1 MKRSFKAFV
10 IALLF
15 AVPLLSSCA
24 DTTNPTGP
32 QVSTNIERQD
42 GLVDGLIG
50 GVVDLVGS
58 TVKLLGS
65 ILSGPDANGD
75 KVTAWIDSDGGT
87 IKTAAYTL
95 TVPRG
100 AVSTNTQFV
109 IEPENNGTYTVN
121 LAAYEKRLL
130 GMVSVGEKGFAKP
143 VLLTISYA
151 NASGV
156 TNAKKIAII
165 YIESTSSVQV
175 QGSAVDTRDKDVTAQ
190 LSHFSKYA
198 MVQN

>member
-10 IALLF
+10 IALLVALPMF
-15 AVPLLSSCA
+15 ASCA
-24 DTTNPTGP
+24 DTNPTGP
-32 QVSTNIERQD
+32 EVSTTIERQD
-42 GLVDGLIG
+42 GLIGGLVG
-50 GVVDLVGS
+50 GVVDLLGG
-58 TVKLLGS
+58 TLKLLGA
-65 ILSGPDANGD
+65 ILSGPDANGT
-75 KVTAWIDSDGGT
+75 KVTAWINSDGGT
-87 IKTAAYTL
+87 ITTAAYTL

-100 AVSTNTQFV
+100 AVKTNTQFV
-109 IEPENNGTYTVN
+109 IEPANDGTYTVN
-121 LAAYEKRLL
+121 LAAYEKKLL

-151 NASGV
+151 QASGV

-165 YIESTSSVQV
+165 YIESSS
-175 QGSAVDTRDKDVTAQ
+175 SAELQNSTVDTRDKDVTAQ